1 VEPVKIKI
9 TMATSADVSEVS
21 PRAGALPRAL
31 LILGRVAL
39 GLIFLYAAY
48 AKLHF
53 GGEWRLRDYHFFFAM
68 AIDSYKML
76 PLSVVEWMA
85 WILPWFELALG
96 ALLIVGAGLRWVG
109 SITSVLL
116 LAFIGAMTRA
126 KILGLE
132 INCGCFGNNEKLGT
146 ATLIRD
152 SSLLVL
158 ALAVT
163 IGAFLIKKRKAAAS
177 S

>member
-1 VEPVKIKI
+1 
-9 TMATSADVSEVS
+9 MATTAIPTETAA
-21 PRAGALPRAL
+21 RTATWPRAL
-31 LILGRVAL
+31 FVIGRIAL

-53 GGEWRLRDYHFFFAM
+53 EGEWHLRDYHFFFAM

-76 PLSVVEWMA
+76 PISAVQVMA
-85 WILPWFELALG
+85 RVLPWFELALG
-96 ALLIVGAGLRWVG
+96 GLLIAGVAVRWIG
-109 SITSVLL
+109 SITSGLL
-116 LAFIGAMTRA
+116 LVFIGAMTRA

-163 IGAFLIKKRKAAAS
+163 IGAFLLKKRRDTVS

>member
-1 VEPVKIKI
+1 
-9 TMATSADVSEVS
+9 MATPEKQPGPSAW
-21 PRAGALPRAL
+21 PRTFLV
-31 LILGRVAL
+31 LGRVAL
-39 GLIFLYAAY
+39 GLIFLVAAY

-53 GGEWRLRDYHFFFAM
+53 EGEWHLRDYQFFFAM

-76 PLSVVEWMA
+76 PISAVQWMA
-85 WILPWFELALG
+85 QILPWFELALG
-96 ALLIVGAGLRWVG
+96 ALLIAGVAVRWIG
-109 SITSVLL
+109 SITSGLL
-116 LAFIGAMTRA
+116 LVFIGAMTRA

-163 IGAFLIKKRKAAAS
+163 IGAFLLKKRQDTVS

>member
-1 VEPVKIKI
+1 
-9 TMATSADVSEVS
+9 MATTAIPSETTRRTAAWPS
-21 PRAGALPRAL
+21 TL
-31 LILGRVAL
+31 LVLGRVAL

-53 GGEWRLRDYHFFFAM
+53 DGAWHLRDYHFLFAM

-76 PLSVVEWMA
+76 PISAVQLMA
-85 WILPWFELALG
+85 RVLPWFELALG
-96 ALLIVGAGLRWVG
+96 GLLIAGVAVRWIG
-109 SITSVLL
+109 SITSGLL
-116 LAFIGAMTRA
+116 LVFIGAMTRA

-163 IGAFLIKKRKAAAS
+163 VGAFLIKKQRNTVS

>member
-1 VEPVKIKI
+1 
-9 TMATSADVSEVS
+9 MATSAVISES
-21 PRAGALPRAL
+21 QSQPRAWPRVL
-31 LILGRVAL
+31 LVLGRVVL
-39 GLIFLYAAY
+39 GAIFLYAAV
-48 AKLHF
+48 AKLYFDGAWH
-53 GGEWRLRDYHFFFAM
+53 LHDYHFFFAM

-85 WILPWFELALG
+85 RILPWFELLLG
-96 ALLIVGAGLRWVG
+96 ALLIVGIGLRWAG
-109 SITSVLL
+109 SITTALL
-116 LAFIGAMTRA
+116 LVFMGAMTRA

-163 IGAFLIKKRKAAAS
+163 IGAFLIKRRRAGVS

>member
-1 VEPVKIKI
+1 
-9 TMATSADVSEVS
+9 MA
-21 PRAGALPRAL
+21 R
-31 LILGRVAL
+31 
-39 GLIFLYAAY
+39 
-48 AKLHF
+48 
-53 GGEWRLRDYHFFFAM
+53 
-68 AIDSYKML
+68 
-76 PLSVVEWMA
+76 
-85 WILPWFELALG
+85 ILPWFELLLG
-96 ALLIVGAGLRWVG
+96 ALLIVGIGLRWAG
-109 SITSVLL
+109 SITTALL
-116 LAFIGAMTRA
+116 LVFIGAMTRA

-163 IGAFLIKKRKAAAS
+163 IGAFLIKRRRAAVS

>member
-1 VEPVKIKI
+1 MSDTAISLE
-9 TMATSADVSEVS
+9 TS
-21 PRAGALPRAL
+21 PRTPAWPRAL
-31 LILGRVAL
+31 LLLGRVAL
-39 GLIFLYAAY
+39 GLIFLFAAY
-48 AKLHF
+48 MKLHF
-53 GGEWRLRDYHFFFAM
+53 EGEWHLRDYHFFFAM

-76 PLSVVEWMA
+76 PISIVQIMA
-85 WILPWFELALG
+85 CVLPWFELALG
-96 ALLIVGAGLRWVG
+96 GMLIAGVGLRLIG
-109 SITSVLL
+109 SITSGLL

-163 IGAFLIKKRKAAAS
+163 IGAFLIRKRRETPENG
-177 S
+177 

>member
-1 VEPVKIKI
+1 
-9 TMATSADVSEVS
+9 MATSAVISES
-21 PRAGALPRAL
+21 QSQPRAWPRVL
-31 LILGRVAL
+31 LVLGRVVL
-39 GLIFLYAAY
+39 GAIFLYAAY
-48 AKLHF
+48 SKLYFDGAWH
-53 GGEWRLRDYHFFFAM
+53 LHDYHFFFAM

-85 WILPWFELALG
+85 RILPWFELLLG
-96 ALLIVGAGLRWVG
+96 ALLIVGIGLRWAG
-109 SITSVLL
+109 SITTALL
-116 LAFIGAMTRA
+116 LVFIGAMTRA

-163 IGAFLIKKRKAAAS
+163 IGAFLIKRRRAGIS

>member
-1 VEPVKIKI
+1 
-9 TMATSADVSEVS
+9 MATSAAVSES
-21 PRAGALPRAL
+21 QPQTRTWPRVL
-31 LILGRVAL
+31 LVLGRVAL
-39 GLIFLYAAY
+39 GAIFLYAAY
-48 AKLHF
+48 SKLYFDGAWH
-53 GGEWRLRDYHFFFAM
+53 LHDYHFFFAM

-85 WILPWFELALG
+85 RILPWFELLLG
-96 ALLIVGAGLRWVG
+96 ALLIVGIGLRWAG
-109 SITSVLL
+109 SITTALL
-116 LAFIGAMTRA
+116 LVFIGAMTRA

-163 IGAFLIKKRKAAAS
+163 IGAFLVKRRRAGVS

>member
-1 VEPVKIKI
+1 
-9 TMATSADVSEVS
+9 MATTAIPSETS
-21 PRAGALPRAL
+21 PRSAAWPGALL
-31 LILGRVAL
+31 VMGRIAL

-53 GGEWRLRDYHFFFAM
+53 EGEWHLRDYHFFFAM

-76 PLSVVEWMA
+76 PISAVQIMA
-85 WILPWFELALG
+85 RVLPWFELALG
-96 ALLIVGAGLRWVG
+96 GLLIAGAAVRWIG
-109 SITSVLL
+109 SITSALL
-116 LAFIGAMTRA
+116 LVFIGAMTRA

-152 SSLLVL
+152 SSLLFL

-163 IGAFLIKKRKAAAS
+163 IGAFLIKKRQDKVS

>member
-1 VEPVKIKI
+1 
-9 TMATSADVSEVS
+9 MATSAVISES
-21 PRAGALPRAL
+21 QSQPRAWPRVL
-31 LILGRVAL
+31 LVLGRVAL
-39 GLIFLYAAY
+39 GAIFLYAAF
-48 AKLHF
+48 AKLYFDGAWH
-53 GGEWRLRDYHFFFAM
+53 LRDYHFFFAM

-85 WILPWFELALG
+85 RILPWFELLLG
-96 ALLIVGAGLRWVG
+96 ALLIVGIGLRWAG
-109 SITSVLL
+109 SITTALL
-116 LAFIGAMTRA
+116 LVFMGAMTRA

-163 IGAFLIKKRKAAAS
+163 IGAFLIKRRRAAVS

>member
-1 VEPVKIKI
+1 
-9 TMATSADVSEVS
+9 MATSAVISES
-21 PRAGALPRAL
+21 QSQPRAWPRVL
-31 LILGRVAL
+31 LVLGRVAL
-39 GLIFLYAAY
+39 GAIFLYAAY
-48 AKLHF
+48 SKLYFDGAWH
-53 GGEWRLRDYHFFFAM
+53 LHDYHFFFAM

-85 WILPWFELALG
+85 RILPWFELLLG
-96 ALLIVGAGLRWVG
+96 ALLIVGVGLRWAG
-109 SITSVLL
+109 SITTALL
-116 LAFIGAMTRA
+116 LVFMSAMTRA

-163 IGAFLIKKRKAAAS
+163 IGAFLIKRRRAAVS

>member
-1 VEPVKIKI
+1 
-9 TMATSADVSEVS
+9 MATTAVVSES
-21 PRAGALPRAL
+21 AKYRGGWLRAMVL
-31 LILGRVAL
+31 LGRFAL
-39 GLIFLYAAY
+39 GLIFVYAAF

-53 GGEWRLRDYHFFFAM
+53 DGAWHLHDYYFFFAM

-76 PLSVVEWMA
+76 PLAMVEWMA
-85 WILPWFELALG
+85 RVLPWFELLLG
-96 ALLIVGAGLRWVG
+96 ALLLAGVGVRWVG
-109 SITSVLL
+109 SITSALL
-116 LAFIGAMTRA
+116 LVFIGAMTRA

-152 SSLLVL
+152 GSLLVL

-163 IGAFLIKKRKAAAS
+163 IGAFIIARHRSRLS

>member
-1 VEPVKIKI
+1 
-9 TMATSADVSEVS
+9 MATSAVISES
-21 PRAGALPRAL
+21 QSQPRAWPRVL
-31 LILGRVAL
+31 LVLGRVVL
-39 GLIFLYAAY
+39 GAIFLYAAY
-48 AKLHF
+48 SKLYFDGAWH
-53 GGEWRLRDYHFFFAM
+53 LHDYHFFFAM

-85 WILPWFELALG
+85 RILPWFELLLG
-96 ALLIVGAGLRWVG
+96 ALLIVGIGLRWAG
-109 SITSVLL
+109 SITTALL
-116 LAFIGAMTRA
+116 LVFIGAMTRA

-163 IGAFLIKKRKAAAS
+163 IGAFLVKKRRAGVS

>member
-1 VEPVKIKI
+1 MSTPAI
-9 TMATSADVSEVS
+9 S
-21 PRAGALPRAL
+21 PEASSRSPAWPRAL
-31 LILGRVAL
+31 LVMGRMAL
-39 GLIFLYAAY
+39 GLIFIYAAY

-53 GGEWRLRDYHFFFAM
+53 EGEWHLRDYQFFFAM

-76 PLSVVEWMA
+76 PISAVQFMA
-85 WILPWFELALG
+85 RVLPWFELALG
-96 ALLIVGAGLRWVG
+96 
-109 SITSVLL
+109 VLL
-116 LAFIGAMTRA
+116 LLGLGIRWIGVVTSGLLLVFIGAMTRA

-152 SSLLVL
+152 SSLLLL

-163 IGAFLIKKRKAAAS
+163 IGAFLVKKRPNKLTS
-177 S
+177 

>member
-1 VEPVKIKI
+1 
-9 TMATSADVSEVS
+9 MATSAVISES
-21 PRAGALPRAL
+21 QSQPRAWPRVL
-31 LILGRVAL
+31 LVLGRVAL
-39 GLIFLYAAY
+39 GAIFLYAAF
-48 AKLHF
+48 AKLYFEGAWH
-53 GGEWRLRDYHFFFAM
+53 LRDYHFFFAM

-85 WILPWFELALG
+85 RILPWFELLLG
-96 ALLIVGAGLRWVG
+96 ALLIVGIGLRWAG
-109 SITSVLL
+109 SITTALL
-116 LAFIGAMTRA
+116 LVFMGAMTRA

-163 IGAFLIKKRKAAAS
+163 IGAFLIKRRRAAVS

>member
-1 VEPVKIKI
+1 
-9 TMATSADVSEVS
+9 MATTAIPTETTRRTAAW
-21 PRAGALPRAL
+21 PGALVV
-31 LILGRVAL
+31 IGRVAL

-53 GGEWRLRDYHFFFAM
+53 EGEWHLRDYHFLFAM
-68 AIDSYKML
+68 AIDSYKIL
-76 PLSVVEWMA
+76 PIPAVQLMA
-85 WILPWFELALG
+85 RVLPWFELALG
-96 ALLIVGAGLRWVG
+96 GLLIAGLGLRWIG
-109 SITSVLL
+109 SITSGLL
-116 LAFIGAMTRA
+116 LVFVIAMTRA

-163 IGAFLIKKRKAAAS
+163 IGAFLIKKRRDTVS

>member
-1 VEPVKIKI
+1 
-9 TMATSADVSEVS
+9 MATSAVISES
-21 PRAGALPRAL
+21 QSQPRAWPRVL
-31 LILGRVAL
+31 LVLGRVAL
-39 GLIFLYAAY
+39 GAIFLYAAY
-48 AKLHF
+48 SKLYFDGAWH
-53 GGEWRLRDYHFFFAM
+53 LHDYHFFFAM

-85 WILPWFELALG
+85 RILPWFELLLG
-96 ALLIVGAGLRWVG
+96 ALLIVGIGLRWAG
-109 SITSVLL
+109 SITTALL
-116 LAFIGAMTRA
+116 LVFIGAMTRA

-163 IGAFLIKKRKAAAS
+163 IGAFLIKRRRAAVS

>member
-1 VEPVKIKI
+1 
-9 TMATSADVSEVS
+9 MATSAVISES
-21 PRAGALPRAL
+21 QSQPRAWPRVL
-31 LILGRVAL
+31 LVLGRVVL
-39 GLIFLYAAY
+39 GAIFLYAAY
-48 AKLHF
+48 SKLYFDGAWH
-53 GGEWRLRDYHFFFAM
+53 LHDYHFFFAM

-85 WILPWFELALG
+85 RILPWFELLLG
-96 ALLIVGAGLRWVG
+96 ALLIVGIGLRWAG
-109 SITSVLL
+109 SITTALL
-116 LAFIGAMTRA
+116 LVFIGAMTRA

-152 SSLLVL
+152 SSLLAL

-163 IGAFLIKKRKAAAS
+163 IGAFLIKRRRAAVS

>member
-1 VEPVKIKI
+1 
-9 TMATSADVSEVS
+9 MATSAAVSES
-21 PRAGALPRAL
+21 SPQPRAWPRAL
-31 LILGRVAL
+31 LALGRIAL
-39 GLIFLYAAY
+39 GLIFLFAAY
-48 AKLHF
+48 SKLYFDGAWH
-53 GGEWRLRDYHFFFAM
+53 LRDYHFFFSM

-76 PLSVVEWMA
+76 PLSVVEGMA
-85 WILPWFELALG
+85 RTLPWFELLLG
-96 ALLIVGAGLRWVG
+96 VLLIAGAGLRWVG
-109 SITSVLL
+109 SITSALL
-116 LAFIGAMTRA
+116 LVFIGAMTRA

-152 SSLLVL
+152 SSLLLL

-163 IGAFLIKKRKAAAS
+163 IGAFLLKKRRATVS

>member
-1 VEPVKIKI
+1 
-9 TMATSADVSEVS
+9 MATSAVISES
-21 PRAGALPRAL
+21 QSQPRAWPRVL
-31 LILGRVAL
+31 LVLGRVAL
-39 GLIFLYAAY
+39 GAIFLYAAY
-48 AKLHF
+48 SKLYFDGAWH
-53 GGEWRLRDYHFFFAM
+53 LHDYHFFFAM

-85 WILPWFELALG
+85 RILPWFELLLG
-96 ALLIVGAGLRWVG
+96 ALLIVGIGLRWAG
-109 SITSVLL
+109 SITTALL
-116 LAFIGAMTRA
+116 LVFIGAMTRA

-152 SSLLVL
+152 SSLLAL

-163 IGAFLIKKRKAAAS
+163 VGAFLIKRRRAGVS

>member
-1 VEPVKIKI
+1 
-9 TMATSADVSEVS
+9 MATPPRKSAW
-21 PRAGALPRAL
+21 LRAL
-31 LILGRVAL
+31 LVFGRVAL

-53 GGEWRLRDYHFFFAM
+53 EGEWHLRDYHFLFSM
-68 AIDSYKML
+68 AIDSYKIL
-76 PLSVVEWMA
+76 PISAVQLMA
-85 WILPWFELALG
+85 QILPWFELALG
-96 ALLIVGAGLRWVG
+96 ALLIAGVAVRWIS
-109 SITSVLL
+109 SITSGLL
-116 LAFIGAMTRA
+116 LVFIGAMTRA

-146 ATLIRD
+146 ATLVRD

-163 IGAFLIKKRKAAAS
+163 IGAFLIRKRRDTVS

>member
-1 VEPVKIKI
+1 
-9 TMATSADVSEVS
+9 MATSAVISES
-21 PRAGALPRAL
+21 QSQPRAWPRVL
-31 LILGRVAL
+31 LVLGRVAL
-39 GLIFLYAAY
+39 GAIFLYAAY
-48 AKLHF
+48 SKLYFDGAWH
-53 GGEWRLRDYHFFFAM
+53 LHDYHFFFAM

-85 WILPWFELALG
+85 RILPWFELLLG
-96 ALLIVGAGLRWVG
+96 ALLIVGVGLRWAG
-109 SITSVLL
+109 SITTALL
-116 LAFIGAMTRA
+116 LVFMGAMTRA

-163 IGAFLIKKRKAAAS
+163 IGAFLIKRRRAAVS

>member
-1 VEPVKIKI
+1 
-9 TMATSADVSEVS
+9 MATSAVISES
-21 PRAGALPRAL
+21 QSQPRAWPRVL
-31 LILGRVAL
+31 LVLGRVVL
-39 GLIFLYAAY
+39 GAIFLYAAF
-48 AKLHF
+48 AKLYFDGAWH
-53 GGEWRLRDYHFFFAM
+53 LHDYHFFFAM

-85 WILPWFELALG
+85 RILPWFELLLG
-96 ALLIVGAGLRWVG
+96 ALLIVGIGLRWAG
-109 SITSVLL
+109 SITTALL
-116 LAFIGAMTRA
+116 LVFIGAMTRA

-163 IGAFLIKKRKAAAS
+163 IGAFLIKRRRAGVS